1 MLTSIQDLFY
11 PPRFFAH
18 FRLDR
23 VLITSKINP
32 RMHANAL
39 KSRVLNIL
47 METGI
52 LVTGACSKMA
62 IFFQL
67 HPLAKSSPLECPLYM
82 CTGV

>member
-1 MLTSIQDLFY
+1 
-11 PPRFFAH
+11 
-18 FRLDR
+18 
-23 VLITSKINP
+23 
-32 RMHANAL
+32 MHANAL

-52 LVTGACSKMA
+52 LVTGACSKMT

-67 HPLAKSSPLECPLYM
+67 HPLAKSSPFECPLYM